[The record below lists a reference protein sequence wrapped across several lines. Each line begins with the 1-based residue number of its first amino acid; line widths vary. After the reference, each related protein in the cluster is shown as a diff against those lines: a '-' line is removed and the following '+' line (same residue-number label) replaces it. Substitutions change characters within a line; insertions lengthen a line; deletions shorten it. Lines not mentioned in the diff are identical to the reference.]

1 MSQQLVN
8 IGGQAND
15 GTGDSIR
22 TAFDKI
28 NTNFT
33 DVYSNLSFIN
43 SIFSS
48 TNSSTVST
56 TTINTILTEYAGVTA
71 TLALFQNSL
80 NTLSSYVS
88 TFATQSYVD
97 NQINAE
103 LGLIEQNATIFYS
116 TITFVHSALFTNTN
130 ATSTTSGALQVV
142 GGAGIGG
149 DLYVGG
155 SIYRNGI
162 SVGYGYT
169 GSRGYTGSLG
179 YTGSVGYTG
188 SASTVAGYTGSIGYT
203 GSASTQPGYAG
214 SSGYTGSRGNT
225 GITQGLGFGEET
237 WHDVTSSRVM
247 GTTYTN
253 TNVYPIMVTVS
264 SDSYQYT
271 SLAAHVNNI
280 LTAQSQGSWPAG
292 AAASVSHVSL
302 IVPPGATYKF
312 TFQFSGAQGAS
323 TMLWFELY

>member
-1 MSQQLVN
+1 MSQNTIN

-33 DVYSNLSFIN
+33 EVYNNLSVVN
-43 SIFSS
+43 SIFSN
-48 TNSSTVST
+48 TNSISTST
-56 TTINTILTEYAGVTA
+56 ADTILAQYANVTA
-71 TLALFQNSL
+71 TLVLFQNSL

-88 TFATQSYVD
+88 TFATQSYV
-97 NQINAE
+97 NNLINAE
-103 LGLIEQNATIFYS
+103 LGVVEQNANIFYS
-116 TITFVHSALFTNTN
+116 TVTFVNSVIFTNTN
-130 ATSTTSGALQVV
+130 ATSTATGAVQIQ
-142 GGAGIGG
+142 GGAGVGK

-169 GSRGYTGSLG
+169 GSQGYTGSLG

-188 SASTVAGYTGSIGYT
+188 SASTVAGYTGSIGTGYT
-203 GSASTQPGYAG
+203 GSASTTPG
-214 SSGYTGSRGNT
+214 STGYTGSRGNT
-225 GITQGLGFGEET
+225 GITQGLGFGGET

-247 GTTYTN
+247 ETTYTN

-271 SLAAHVNNI
+271 SLAAHVNGI

-292 AAASVSHVSL
+292 AAASVSHISL

>member
-1 MSQQLVN
+1 MSQNTIN

-33 DVYSNLSFIN
+33 EVYNNLSVVN
-43 SIFSS
+43 SIFSN
-48 TNSSTVST
+48 TNSISTST
-56 TTINTILTEYAGVTA
+56 ANTILAQYANVTA
-71 TLALFQNSL
+71 TLVLFQNSL

-88 TFATQSYVD
+88 TFATQSYV
-97 NQINAE
+97 NNLINAE
-103 LGLIEQNATIFYS
+103 LGVVEQNANIFYS
-116 TITFVHSALFTNTN
+116 PVTFVNSVIFTNTN
-130 ATSTTSGALQVV
+130 ATSTTTGAVQIQ
-142 GGAGIGG
+142 GGAGVGKN
-149 DLYVGG
+149 LYVGG

-169 GSRGYTGSLG
+169 GSQGYTGSLG

-188 SASTVAGYTGSIGYT
+188 SASTVAGYTGSIGTGYT
-203 GSASTQPGYAG
+203 GSASTTPGYAG
-214 SSGYTGSRGNT
+214 STGYTGSRGNT
-225 GITQGLGFGEET
+225 GITQGLGFGGET
-237 WHDVTSSRVM
+237 WHNVTSSRVM

-253 TNVYPIMVTVS
+253 TNVYPIMVMVS
-264 SDSYQYT
+264 SDASDRT
-271 SLAAHVNNI
+271 SLEAYVNSV
-280 LTAQSQGSWPAG
+280 LVAQCSGG
-292 AAASVSHVSL
+292 GISVSNLNL

-312 TFQFSGAQGAS
+312 IFNSVGEAGAA